1 MAASSQQLANLN
13 LNLNQS
19 INQST
24 QSTQSLNQPI
34 SYYVL
39 LTIANFVAQIFT
51 MGWDNAIDDY
61 VRFLRLEKSLAEN
74 SVSAYV
80 RDVKVLK
87 TFADEKLGK
96 EPESLNSDDISQFLE
111 YIQSNNYNH
120 RSQARILSG
129 VKGFYKYLLVE
140 EVIDIDPTSQVEG
153 PKMTRKLPDVLSI
166 EEIDSMLATFDLT
179 KPEGQRNKAIIET
192 LYSCGLRVSELV
204 NLRLTD
210 LNFDQGFIKVL
221 GKGDKERLVPIGQKA
236 IKEIEQ
242 YMPDRH
248 SLPKIEKSSENILFI
263 NRRGKKLTREMIF
276 TIVKN
281 AAEKAGIH
289 KTISPHTLRHS
300 FATHLVEGGAD
311 IRVVQEM
318 LGHESILTTEIYT
331 HLDRQFLKKTLIDFH
346 PRTKKGRG

>member
-1 MAASSQQLANLN
+1 
-13 LNLNQS
+13 
-19 INQST
+19 
-24 QSTQSLNQPI
+24 
-34 SYYVL
+34 
-39 LTIANFVAQIFT
+39 
-51 MGWDNAIDDY
+51 MGWQHAIDDY
-61 VRFLRLEKSLAEN
+61 VRFLRLEKSLSEN

-80 RDVKVLK
+80 RDVNVLR
-87 TFADEKLGK
+87 TFAEELLGR
-96 EPESLNSDDISQFLE
+96 EPESLNSDDISRFLGFVQDNG
-111 YIQSNNYNH
+111 YGH

-129 VKGFYKYLLVE
+129 VKGFYKYLMVE
-140 EVIDIDPTSQVEG
+140 EVIDIDPTAQIEG
-153 PKMTRKLPDVLSI
+153 PKMTRKLPEVLSVSD
-166 EEIDSMLATFDLT
+166 IDLMQATFDLS

-210 LNFDQGFIKVL
+210 LNFEQGFIKVT

-236 IKEIEQ
+236 TKEIKL
-242 YMPDRH
+242 YLPDRH
-248 SLPKIEKSSENILFI
+248 SLPSIDKASENILFL

-276 TIVKN
+276 TIVKT
-281 AAEKAGIH
+281 AAKNAGIK

-331 HLDRQFLKKTLIDFH
+331 HLDRQFLKDTIFRYH
-346 PRTKKGRG
+346 PRTKGEP